1 MKSFVPISKWKQHVA
16 RSPICFQIE
25 GKMALRKN
33 FACGN
38 SQSELKTTWND
49 AVRNEVLLGKITGQ
63 ATKAG
68 QRLKSEWQVCHP
80 ISMNLWMLCIKYLSI
95 LDILWFWT
103 ILIVEYERSINS
115 RWNEKHVKIPP
126 NKPRWR
132 STISKTL
139 HAPELNN
146 IHFNEKLKLYR
157 QL

>member
-25 GKMALRKN
+25 GKMAVRKN
-33 FACGN
+33 VACGN

-68 QRLKSEWQVCHP
+68 QRLKSEWQVYHP
-80 ISMNLWMLCIKYLSI
+80 ISMNLWMLNSRHLSI
-95 LDILWFWT
+95 SDIGWFLT

-115 RWNEKHVKIPP
+115 RWKRKTCRNTP
-126 NKPRWR
+126 NKPRRR

-139 HAPELNN
+139 QAIELNN
-146 IHFNEKLKLYR
+146 IHFNEKL
-157 QL
+157 